1 MMERALSFIPLLVAA
16 VFSPLAVGIIRKV
29 KALFAGRKGPP
40 LLQMY
45 QDIAKLL
52 RKGVVYS
59 QSTTWVFRTAPLIAL
74 SVALIACAWL
84 PFGAQVGIFSMTGG
98 FILIAYLFGLSRFF
112 TILASLDTASAFEGM
127 GANREAFFAVIAE
140 PAIQLSFGAIIL
152 TSGNSSLWNAI
163 LYGQDAS
170 FAEYG
175 VVPTLVLISFFILAL
190 SENSRIPVDD
200 PTTHLE
206 LTMIHEVMILDNSG
220 PDLAFIEYGAS
231 LKLWFYLTLMAN
243 IVTSIISLTG
253 WQKTLGTFL
262 TVMILAAIVGIVESS
277 IARLRLKKVP
287 DFIGAATAFAFLAL
301 ILEGVL

>member
-1 MMERALSFIPLLVAA
+1 MMERALSFIPLFVA
-16 VFSPLAVGIIRKV
+16 VIFSPLAVGIIRKV
-29 KALFAGRKGPP
+29 KALFSGRKGPP

-45 QDIAKLL
+45 RDIAKLL

-59 QSTTWVFRTAPLIAL
+59 QTTTWVFRITPLIAL
-74 SVALIACAWL
+74 SVPLIACAWL
-84 PFGAQVGIFSMTGG
+84 PFGAQNGIFSMPGG
-98 FILIAYLFGLSRFF
+98 FIFIAYLFGFSRYF
-112 TILASLDTASAFEGM
+112 TLLASLDTGSAFEGM
-127 GANREAFFAVIAE
+127 GANREAFFAILAE
-140 PAIQLSFGAIIL
+140 PAILLSFGAIIL

-163 LYGQDAS
+163 LYVQDAS

-175 VVPTLVLISFFILAL
+175 VVPTLVLVSFFILAL

-253 WQKTLGTFL
+253 WQKTLGTFIG
-262 TVMILAAIVGIVESS
+262 VMILAVIVGAVESS
-277 IARLRLKKVP
+277 IARLRMKKVP
-287 DFIGAATAFAFLAL
+287 DFIGAATAFALLAL

>member
-1 MMERALSFIPLLVAA
+1 MMERALSWIPLLVAA

-45 QDIAKLL
+45 RDIAKLL
-52 RKGVVYS
+52 KKGVVYS
-59 QSTTWVFRTAPLIAL
+59 QSTTWVFRAAPLLAL
-74 SVALIACAWL
+74 SVGLAACAWL
-84 PFGAQVGIFSMTGG
+84 PFGAQAGIFSMTGG

-140 PAIQLSFGAIIL
+140 PAILLSFGAIIL
-152 TSGNSSLWNAI
+152 TSGNSSLWNAM
-163 LYGQDAS
+163 LYAQDAS

-175 VVPTLVLISFFILAL
+175 VVPSLVLISFFILAL

-262 TVMILAAIVGIVESS
+262 TVMLLAAIVGIVESS
-277 IARLRLKKVP
+277 IARLRMKKVP
-287 DFIGAATAFAFLAL
+287 DFIGAAAAFAFLAL

>member
-1 MMERALSFIPLLVAA
+1 MMERALAWIPLLVAA
-16 VFSPLAVGIIRKV
+16 VFSPLAAGIIRKV

-45 QDIAKLL
+45 RDIAKLL
-52 RKGVVYS
+52 KKGVVYS
-59 QSTTWVFRTAPLIAL
+59 QSTTWVFRVAPLLAL
-74 SVALIACAWL
+74 TVSLIACAWL
-84 PFGAQVGIFSMTGG
+84 PFGAQAGIFSMTGG

-140 PAIQLSFGAIIL
+140 PAILLSFGAIIL

-163 LYGQDAS
+163 LYAQDAS

-220 PDLAFIEYGAS
+220 PDLAFIEYSAS

-262 TVMILAAIVGIVESS
+262 AVMILAAIVGIVESS
-277 IARLRLKKVP
+277 IARLRMKKVP
-287 DFIGAATAFAFLAL
+287 DFIGAVAAFAFLAL

>member
-1 MMERALSFIPLLVAA
+1 MMERALSWIPLLVAA
-16 VFSPLAVGIIRKV
+16 VFSPLTVGIIRKV

-45 QDIAKLL
+45 RDIAKLL
-52 RKGVVYS
+52 KKGVVYS
-59 QSTTWVFRTAPLIAL
+59 QSTTWVFRAAPLLAL
-74 SVALIACAWL
+74 SVGLAACAWL
-84 PFGAQVGIFSMTGG
+84 PFGAQAGIFSMTGG

-140 PAIQLSFGAIIL
+140 PAILLSFGAIIL
-152 TSGNSSLWNAI
+152 TSGNSSLWNAM
-163 LYGQDAS
+163 LYAQDAS

-175 VVPTLVLISFFILAL
+175 VVPSLVLISFFILAL

-262 TVMILAAIVGIVESS
+262 TVMILAAIIGIVESS
-277 IARLRLKKVP
+277 IARLRMKKVP
-287 DFIGAATAFAFLAL
+287 DFIGAAAAFAFLAL